1 MNEES
6 TLRVLQVL
14 ASHSDY
20 SQRQLAATGFSLGKL
35 NFILRAL
42 REKGL
47 VKPENFSQN
56 PNKLQYAYLLTP
68 RGIGEKADLAYLFL
82 QRKMREYE
90 ELRAEIEGLKLDESA
105 TKLTKDDAERDIKS
119 A

>member
-20 SQRQLAATGFSLGKL
+20 SQRQLAASTGFSLGKL

-42 REKGL
+42 REKGW
-47 VKPENFSQN
+47 VKLENFSQN

-68 RGIGEKADLAYLFL
+68 LGMMEKLQLTAYFLRRKEAEFEALQVEIAQLQDELDRSALIEDVGIGN
-82 QRKMREYE
+82 
-90 ELRAEIEGLKLDESA
+90 
-105 TKLTKDDAERDIKS
+105 
-119 A
+119 